1 MIHILSSADMVEENA
16 PHGLVKLQDEGGFRP
31 WKYIKMPVKLT
42 AAPLMWLLMYFF
54 LMILIGSGD
63 GQVDFN
69 EFMTILGPKLLSS
82 ETREGFLGNTIDT
95 IFWQV
100 NHLFAQLNGIFL
112 NL

>member
-1 MIHILSSADMVEENA
+1 MKQ
-16 PHGLVKLQDEGGFRP
+16 GLDPETQLKH
-31 WKYIKMPVKLT
+31 LT
-42 AAPLMWLLMYFF
+42 NELLPYLCDRRCFLVFF
-54 LMILIGSGD
+54 LTVLTGD

-100 NHLFAQLNGIFL
+100 NHLFAQLIRL
-112 NL
+112 LKCKIQSAETCDQAVKSTQHLSRVLS